1 MTLRH
6 RLAEHISLAL
16 YRAATSALRPLLP
29 LHLKKRLQ
37 RGREHSERWR
47 EKQGFSSLPRPVGK
61 LVWLHAVGLG
71 EVLALR
77 GMIVALQTCDPCLQF
92 LVTSS
97 TTASAETFD
106 KNLPPRTIH
115 QFLPLD
121 TGRYTQ
127 RFLDHWR
134 PDLAL
139 WSEQDIWPGLV
150 TQTARR
156 GIPQALINVRMNA
169 TSFQRKRKVKALY
182 RAVYRN
188 FVLISAQDSDTA
200 AALTKLDAQQDIR
213 IDGSLKPHSPA
224 LRVSAPDLAILRTAL
239 AGKSVWVAASCHPED
254 EAIALAAQ
262 RQLLAKAPGTLLL
275 LAPRYPSRRAQ
286 IIAKLSGFN
295 VKVRSRGELPDAHTE
310 VFVADSF
317 AEMGL
322 WYALSDMALIG
333 GTFSDVDGHN
343 PWEALQLECGVMHG
357 PRYGNFVSDYNAL
370 IEAQACFSVYNAKDI
385 VDILT
390 MQSTR
395 GLDGY
400 RHLQRDQSAALS
412 DLAERL
418 VGLIKP

>member
-127 RFLDHWR
+127 RFLDHWH

-169 TSFQRKRKVKALY
+169 TSFQRKITV
-182 RAVYRN
+182 
-188 FVLISAQDSDTA
+188 
-200 AALTKLDAQQDIR
+200 
-213 IDGSLKPHSPA
+213 HST
-224 LRVSAPDLAILRTAL
+224 V
-239 AGKSVWVAASCHPED
+239 
-254 EAIALAAQ
+254 
-262 RQLLAKAPGTLLL
+262 
-275 LAPRYPSRRAQ
+275 
-286 IIAKLSGFN
+286 
-295 VKVRSRGELPDAHTE
+295 
-310 VFVADSF
+310 
-317 AEMGL
+317 
-322 WYALSDMALIG
+322 
-333 GTFSDVDGHN
+333 
-343 PWEALQLECGVMHG
+343 
-357 PRYGNFVSDYNAL
+357 
-370 IEAQACFSVYNAKDI
+370 
-385 VDILT
+385 
-390 MQSTR
+390 
-395 GLDGY
+395 
-400 RHLQRDQSAALS
+400 
-412 DLAERL
+412 
-418 VGLIKP
+418 